1 VIHKKKSYAD
11 AVNQRPPVSQLESG
25 KKYRSSRG
33 SGTLT
38 IIFSP
43 TSVKIMTRRRL
54 PRGFPPRNLSW
65 IFTRIPLSCIGS
77 PRAPAII
84 RILTGLVF
92 NGLNKCSVFIG
103 PRGRD
108 LRHSKPFSN
117 YSNFHCPFQQAP
129 TGVFLG
135 PLVRSVAP
143 DAFLMVIAVN
153 FENPAFPPGIGHA
166 TVARNLRVVIFGW
179 IGLLR
184 VLNLRPVPS
193 RSV

>member
-1 VIHKKKSYAD
+1 VIRKKKSYAD

-92 NGLNKCSVFIG
+92 NGLNKCRVFIG
-103 PRGRD
+103 PG
-108 LRHSKPFSN
+108 
-117 YSNFHCPFQQAP
+117 
-129 TGVFLG
+129 G
-135 PLVRSVAP
+135 
-143 DAFLMVIAVN
+143 
-153 FENPAFPPGIGHA
+153 GIFGI
-166 TVARNLRVVIFGW
+166 RNLFRIIRTFIVLSLKI
-179 IGLLR
+179 LLF
-184 VLNLRPVPS
+184 LRALGT
-193 RSV
+193 

>member
-92 NGLNKCSVFIG
+92 NGLNKCRVFIG
-103 PRGRD
+103 PGGGIFGIRNLFRIIRTFIV
-108 LRHSKPFSN
+108 LFSRRQ
-117 YSNFHCPFQQAP
+117 P
-129 TGVFLG
+129 GVLG

-153 FENPAFPPGIGHA
+153 IENPAFPPGVGHV
-166 TVARNLRVVIFGW
+166 TVARNLRVVISGW
-179 IGLLR
+179 IGLLS
-184 VLNLRPVPS
+184 VLNLWPDPS
-193 RSV
+193 RGV